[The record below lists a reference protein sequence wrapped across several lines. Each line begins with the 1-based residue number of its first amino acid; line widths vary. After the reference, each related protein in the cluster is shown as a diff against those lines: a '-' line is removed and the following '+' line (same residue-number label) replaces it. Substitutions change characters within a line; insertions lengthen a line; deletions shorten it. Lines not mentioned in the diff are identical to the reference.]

1 MCVGRGETP
10 AARRASARACV
21 GRTITV
27 VTPSATPLAPDAILL
42 TGRVALVTGAAR
54 GIGRATAEALARF
67 GADVAICDRDRPGLA
82 ETAGVIEA
90 AGRRV
95 HVGEL
100 DVRDRAAVDGFVADA
115 ASDLGPLH
123 VVVNNAGGGF
133 FAEFLD
139 VSVKGQAALVDEN
152 FSSVTHVIRAVVPVM
167 ASDGGAIVNVTS
179 VEAHRAGPGF
189 AVYSAMKAAV
199 ANLTKS
205 LAMELADRRIRV
217 NCVAPDM
224 IPTPGDAGLAAE
236 SAAMEVERSYDMK
249 PLPYDGHVDD
259 CAAAVVYLAGD
270 LGRFV
275 TGTTVHVDGGTHAAG
290 GWRRRHDGGFV
301 L

>member
-1 MCVGRGETP
+1 MEARRGEAHPSWAGLGGAGTGP
-10 AARRASARACV
+10 TIAS
-21 GRTITV
+21 
-27 VTPSATPLAPDAILL
+27 VTDTRPPLAPDTVLL
-42 TGRVALVTGAAR
+42 GERIAVVTGAAR

-67 GADVAICDRDRPGLA
+67 GADVAICDRDRSGLA
-82 ETAGVIEA
+82 ETAGMIEA

-95 HVGEL
+95 HAAEL
-100 DVRDRAAVDGFVADA
+100 DVRDRVAVTRFVTDAAVE
-115 ASDLGPLH
+115 LGPIDI
-123 VVVNNAGGGF
+123 VVNNAGGGF
-133 FAEFLD
+133 HADFLD
-139 VSVKGQAALVDEN
+139 TSPKGQAALVDEN
-152 FSSVTHVIRAVVPVM
+152 FSSVTHVVRAAVPVM
-167 ASDGGAIVNVTS
+167 APDGGAIVNVTS

-205 LAMELADRRIRV
+205 LAMELAERRIRV

-224 IPTPGDAGLAAE
+224 IPTPGDADLAAD
-236 SAAMEVERSYDMK
+236 SAAMELQRSYDMK
-249 PLPYDGHVDD
+249 PLPYDGHADD
-259 CAAAVVYLAGD
+259 CAAAVIYLAGD